1 MEEKSEKELSKLNM
15 YEVICADALNQ
26 LQSNS
31 PNQLSEFEK
40 NQIIALLKR
49 MFNAEKEFLIEEPDD
64 YFEIYNDTN
73 S

>member
-1 MEEKSEKELSKLNM
+1 MEEKTENELSKLNM
-15 YEVICADALNQ
+15 YEVICTDALNY

-31 PNQLSEFEK
+31 PKQLSEFEK
-40 NQIIALLKR
+40 KQIIALLKR
-49 MFNAEKEFLIEEPDD
+49 MFNAEKEFLLEEPDD

>member
-1 MEEKSEKELSKLNM
+1 MEEKTENELSKLNM
-15 YEVICADALNQ
+15 YEVICTDALNH
-26 LQSNS
+26 LQSNI

-40 NQIIALLKR
+40 KQIIALLKR
-49 MFNAEKEFLIEEPDD
+49 MFNAEKEFLLEEPDD

>member
-1 MEEKSEKELSKLNM
+1 MEGKTENELSKLNM
-15 YEVICADALNQ
+15 YEVICTDALNQ

-31 PNQLSEFEK
+31 PKQLSEFEK
-40 NQIIALLKR
+40 KQIIALLKR
-49 MFNAEKEFLIEEPDD
+49 MFNAEKEFLLEEPDD

>member
-1 MEEKSEKELSKLNM
+1 MEEKTENELSKLNM
-15 YEVICADALNQ
+15 YEVICTDALNH

-31 PNQLSEFEK
+31 PKQLSEFEK
-40 NQIIALLKR
+40 KIIALLKR
-49 MFNAEKEFLIEEPDD
+49 MFNAEKEFLLEEPDD

>member
-1 MEEKSEKELSKLNM
+1 MEEKTENELSKLNM
-15 YEVICADALNQ
+15 YEVICTDALNH

-40 NQIIALLKR
+40 KQFIALLKR
-49 MFNAEKEFLIEEPDD
+49 MFNAEKEFLLEEPDD

>member
-1 MEEKSEKELSKLNM
+1 MEEKTENELSKLNM
-15 YEVICADALNQ
+15 YEVICTDALNH

-31 PNQLSEFEK
+31 PKQLSEFEK

-49 MFNAEKEFLIEEPDD
+49 MFNAEKEFLLEEPDD

>member
-1 MEEKSEKELSKLNM
+1 MEEKTENELFKLNM
-15 YEVICADALNQ
+15 YEVICTDALNH
-26 LQSNS
+26 LQFNS

-49 MFNAEKEFLIEEPDD
+49 MFNAEKEFLLEEPDD

>member
-1 MEEKSEKELSKLNM
+1 MEEKTENELSKLNM
-15 YEVICADALNQ
+15 YEVICTDALNH
-26 LQSNS
+26 LQFNS

-49 MFNAEKEFLIEEPDD
+49 MFNAEKEFLLEEPDD

>member
-1 MEEKSEKELSKLNM
+1 MEEKTENELSKLNM
-15 YEVICADALNQ
+15 YEVICTDALNH
-26 LQSNS
+26 LQSNI

-49 MFNAEKEFLIEEPDD
+49 MFNAEKEILLEEPDD
-64 YFEIYNDTN
+64 YFEIYNDKN

>member
-1 MEEKSEKELSKLNM
+1 MEEKTENELSKLNM
-15 YEVICADALNQ
+15 YEVICTDALNH
-26 LQSNS
+26 LQSNI

-40 NQIIALLKR
+40 NQIKALLKR
-49 MFNAEKEFLIEEPDD
+49 MFNAEKEFLLEEPDD

>member
-1 MEEKSEKELSKLNM
+1 MEEKTENELSKLNM
-15 YEVICADALNQ
+15 YEFICTDALNH

-49 MFNAEKEFLIEEPDD
+49 MFNAEKEFLLEEPDD

>member
-1 MEEKSEKELSKLNM
+1 MEEKAENELSKLNM
-15 YEVICADALNQ
+15 YEVICTDALNQ

-49 MFNAEKEFLIEEPDD
+49 MFNAEKEFLLEETDD